1 MDHPDIFFYSC
12 TIIEPK
18 DFFIAEAMFGIAKDR
33 NISRASREVT
43 INARGKIAATTKDL
57 S

>member
-1 MDHPDIFFYSC
+1 MDHPDVFFYSC

-18 DFFIAEAMFGIAKDR
+18 DFFIAEALFGIAKDR
-33 NISRASREVT
+33 NISRAFREVT
-43 INARGKIAATTKDL
+43 ITARGKVATTTKDL